1 MIGFDELRQA
11 RRDIERLLEGEIF
24 YQQCDRLMGLMA
36 KRLGVEKITLDK
48 ATVHC
53 RDANAYE
60 VGPYK
65 VLLVANM
72 ESSGK
77 YQWSIIGNDEKKRV
91 FVDIYVIEG
100 QEEEFVNLV
109 GNIVDQLMCDKDHTE
124 TTGQTNQVEV
134 K

>member
-1 MIGFDELRQA
+1 MITPDRIHRMYEELLREDA
-11 RRDIERLLEGEIF
+11 F
-24 YQQCDRLMGLMA
+24 HYQCDRLMGLMA

-91 FVDIYVIEG
+91 FIDVYVVEG

-124 TTGQTNQVEV
+124 ATGHSTQVEV